1 MADSQDQRVQE
12 LARRNSQRYT
22 FRYRSLVLHWL
33 GRTFRRPS
41 SVDVAHLPPVDAGQ
55 VSITWGGH
63 ATALV
68 RYQRLSAVCDPV
80 LARSVSGV
88 PRELSPGLNLESL
101 ADVDLVLISSGAADH
116 LDLPTLSRLSR
127 GATVVVP
134 PRTAARVSPLGFA
147 RLVELSPGCTLE
159 HRGLEVWAEQV
170 RHGRRGSP
178 AVSYVLRGDGP
189 TVYFCGASGYHA
201 GFADIGRRHWPDVAL
216 LPIAG
221 YWPRSFRSRHMSPV
235 DALYAFEDLR
245 ARVMVPIG
253 YGTFAMSYERMNDP
267 ERWLAELVAERHLER
282 FVVRLITGETR
293 VFVPPGGA
301 SGVDSN
307 RFEVD
312 SDGLTAATSQ
322 AALMARAH
330 AAQAAAA
337 RKGVPTNRPAM
348 PIPAPPEGQGSV
360 QAGSM
365 SSPGSKSSP
374 ATSSHLPAP
383 RSSPSSPDLGRLTAA
398 GVAPAAPSPGAM
410 AQRRR
415 PALIVDIEDQDD
427 ETSVFDQPSGLRTR
441 NPPPGAPAGGGGGG
455 AGAGAGDDDED
466 VDFEDDARTRA
477 LVLEL
482 PVSES
487 EPVPVP
493 LPLPGSR

>member
-1 MADSQDQRVQE
+1 VADLQDQRAQE
-12 LARRNSQRYT
+12 LARRNAQRYT

-33 GRTFRRPS
+33 GRALRRPAA
-41 SVDVAHLPPVDAGQ
+41 VELAQLPPVEAGQ

-68 RYQRLSAVCDPV
+68 RYQRLSALCDPV

-101 ADVDLVLISSGAADH
+101 ADVDLVLISSAAADH

-147 RLVELSPGCTLE
+147 RLVELSPGCSLE
-159 HRGLEVWAEQV
+159 HRGIEVWAEQV
-170 RHGRRGSP
+170 RHGERGSP
-178 AVSYVLRGDGP
+178 ALSYVLRGDGP

-221 YWPRSFRSRHMSPV
+221 YSPRSFRRRHMSPV

-282 FVVRLITGETR
+282 FVVRLTTGETR
-293 VFVPPGGA
+293 VFVPPGA
-301 SGVDSN
+301 TGVDSN

-322 AALMARAH
+322 AALMVR
-330 AAQAAAA
+330 AQAAA
-337 RKGVPTNRPAM
+337 RQMPPMHRPVM
-348 PIPAPPEGQGSV
+348 PIPAPDAALSSPSP
-360 QAGSM
+360 SP
-365 SSPGSKSSP
+365 SSPGSSLSSP
-374 ATSSHLPAP
+374 EA
-383 RSSPSSPDLGRLTAA
+383 GRLTSP
-398 GVAPAAPSPGAM
+398 GVAPAMG
-410 AQRRR
+410 QRRR

-427 ETSVFDQPSGLRTR
+427 ETSVFDQPSGLRTH
-441 NPPPGAPAGGGGGG
+441 PPPPPAQSGDGRRGD
-455 AGAGAGDDDED
+455 AGPDIDIDDDDDDAFGE
-466 VDFEDDARTRA
+466 DARTRA

-482 PVSES
+482 PVTES

-493 LPLPGSR
+493 VPVPGSR